1 MANALYKNG
10 GRQVVFMIAPMLL
23 CKNTVYSY
31 FRAIKEKNID
41 NLVDMFEDEA
51 VIQEPFS
58 KETQLQDKRNFR
70 SFFQIVCMANEDLE
84 HDLFF
89 EDATDDNGT
98 SVLCTFQRG
107 GTVCARF
114 NFRFGTSTR
123 MNAKGIIERRI
134 AKLQIQFLA
143 PYENWK

>member
-1 MANALYKNG
+1 
-10 GRQVVFMIAPMLL
+10 MLPQI
-23 CKNTVYSY
+23 NTIYSY
-31 FRAIKEKNID
+31 FRAIKEKDID
-41 NLVDMFEDEA
+41 KLVDMFEDDA

-58 KETQLQDKRNFR
+58 KEAQLQDKRNFR
-70 SFFQIVCMANEDLE
+70 SFFEIVRMANEELE

-89 EDATDDNGT
+89 EDATDDNGR

-107 GTVCARF
+107 ETVCARF
-114 NFRFGTSTR
+114 SFRFGPNSR

-134 AKLQIQFLA
+134 AKLQIQFLS

>member
-1 MANALYKNG
+1 
-10 GRQVVFMIAPMLL
+10 MLPQI
-23 CKNTVYSY
+23 NTIHSY
-31 FRAIKEKNID
+31 FRAIKEKDID
-41 NLVDMFEDEA
+41 KLVDMFEDDA

-58 KETQLQDKRNFR
+58 KEAQLRDKRNFK
-70 SFFQIVCMANEDLE
+70 SFFQIVCMANEELE

-98 SVLCTFQRG
+98 SVLCTFQKG
-107 GTVCARF
+107 QTVCARF
-114 NFRFGTSTR
+114 SFRFGPSTR

-134 AKLQIQFLA
+134 AKLQIQFLS

>member
-1 MANALYKNG
+1 
-10 GRQVVFMIAPMLL
+10 MIAPMLL

-41 NLVDMFEDEA
+41 NLIDMFEDDA

-58 KETQLQDKRNFR
+58 KEAQLQDKRTFR
-70 SFFQIVCMANEDLE
+70 SFFQIACMANEDLE

-89 EDATDDNGT
+89 EDATDDNGI
-98 SVLCTFQRG
+98 SVLCIFQRG

-114 NFRFGTSTR
+114 NFRFGPSTR

-134 AKLQIQFLA
+134 AKLQIQFLS
-143 PYENWK
+143 PYENWMYLKE